1 MTPRT
6 LSHLEAKAFYD
17 RFGAKQDLQRV
28 YERPA
33 LDALV
38 ASGRF
43 EEARAV
49 VELGCGTGALAAR
62 LLRERLP
69 ETATYLGLD
78 VSTTMVRLARER
90 VRPWAV
96 RARVEQTD
104 GAPRLPVAD
113 GGCDRVVSAY
123 VLDLLA
129 PEDIR
134 AVIAASWRALEPGG
148 RLCLVSLTFGET
160 AFSRA
165 VAALWARVHRLRP
178 ALVGGCR
185 ALRLEEHVRDGWD
198 VQERRTVCR
207 LGLCSEVLVAARR

>member
-6 LSHLEAKAFYD
+6 LSHQEARAFYD

-33 LDALV
+33 IDALV

-69 ETATYLGLD
+69 EAATYLGLD

-90 VRPWAV
+90 VRPWAA

-104 GAPRLPVAD
+104 GSPTLPVPD
-113 GGCDRVVSAY
+113 EGCDRVVGAY

-129 PEDIR
+129 PDDIR
-134 AVIAASWRALEPGG
+134 AVIAEAGRALVPGG
-148 RLCLVSLTFGET
+148 RLCLASLTFGET
-160 AFSRA
+160 APSRV
-165 VAALWARVHRLRP
+165 VAALWERVHRLRP

-185 ALRLEEHVRDGWD
+185 PLRLAEHVGGGWD
-198 VQERRTVCR
+198 VLERRTACR